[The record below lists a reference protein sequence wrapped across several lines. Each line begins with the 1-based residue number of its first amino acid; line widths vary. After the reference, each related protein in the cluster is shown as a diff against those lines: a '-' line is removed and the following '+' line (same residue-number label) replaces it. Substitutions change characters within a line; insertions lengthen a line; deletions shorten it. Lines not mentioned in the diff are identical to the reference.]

1 MTTTPRKPKKNNL
14 TILDIIPFNSEA
26 IILQRNNIIRA
37 KQQARRRRRKQTN

>member
-26 IILQRNNIIRA
+26 IILQRNNILRA
-37 KQQARRRRRKQTN
+37 KRQARHRHRKQTN